1 MTKAITKSSII
12 YRGASLID
20 GQPIVVVAVVSSKNK
35 KTGDMVQTYI
45 LNDNGATPC
54 ENSKTGADYSICGN
68 CPHRGQATDDPKA
81 KQAKN
86 RSCYVVISQGAT
98 IVYKGVQKG
107 IYPDAFGHDAIATIG
122 RGRMVRL
129 GTYGDPSAVPSYV
142 FESLIADAIGHT
154 AYTHQNDIK
163 SADVRADLYM
173 ISADTIKQAR
183 DAWRNGQR
191 TFRVIDS
198 INDLSKGDEILCP
211 ASNEMNNR
219 TTCAQCKLC
228 GGASVKARN
237 IAIVAHGAGAR
248 NFASNIQ

>member
-1 MTKAITKSSII
+1 MTKSRII

-68 CPHRGQATDDPKA
+68 CPHRGQSTDDPKA

-86 RSCYVVISQGAT
+86 RSCYVIIAQGAT
-98 IVYKGVQKG
+98 IVHKGIKGG
-107 IYPDAFGHDAIATIG
+107 IYPDAFGHDAIAAIG

-129 GTYGDPSAVPSYV
+129 GTYGDPAAVPSYIWD
-142 FESLIADAIGHT
+142 SLISDAAGHT

-163 SADVRADLYM
+163 TADVRDDLFM
-173 ISADTIKQAR
+173 VSADTFQQAR
-183 DAWRNGQR
+183 DAWNAGQR
-191 TFRVIDS
+191 TFRVIDAVAS
-198 INDLSKGDEILCP
+198 LDKQNEILCP
-211 ASNEMNNR
+211 ASDEAGRR
-219 TTCAQCKLC
+219 TTCLKCGLC
-228 GGASVKARN
+228 AGASKKAKN
-237 IAIVAHGAGAR
+237 IAIVAHGAGAV
-248 NFASNIQ
+248 NFANNVQ

>member
-1 MTKAITKSSII
+1 MTQSRSSII

-20 GQPIVVVAVVSSKNK
+20 GQPIVVVAVVSSKNR

-86 RSCYVVISQGAT
+86 RSCYVIIAQGAT
-98 IVYKGVQKG
+98 IVHKGIQNG
-107 IYPDAFGHDAIATIG
+107 IYPDAVGHDAIAAIG

-173 ISADTIKQAR
+173 ISADTIQQAR

-191 TFRVIDS
+191 TFRVID
-198 INDLSKGDEILCP
+198 NVRDLSKGDEILCP

-219 TTCAQCKLC
+219 TTCAKCGLC
-228 GGASVKARN
+228 AGASVKARN